1 MKGTISCCYLP
12 TLDERQSLFH
22 ILQRSVL
29 FKRTRLIGY
38 IFLSR
43 CTRADISQLLG
54 QNLPENTRLVEGV
67 CLIWYRCVE
76 QLHSRRVALVHIY
89 FLASSQ
95 TSQVRHSN
103 KFCVSSLSNIKICC
117 RGAPVMFDWMLLKEV
132 THTWHASVLL
142 IYRSCLRFDHALCFM
157 VHNWNLKH
165 PLGLS

>member
-1 MKGTISCCYLP
+1 MWVRADRCQMKGTISCCYLP
-12 TLDERQSLFH
+12 TLDERQSLIH

-38 IFLSR
+38 IFLSC
-43 CTRADISQLLG
+43 CTRTGISQLLG
-54 QNLPENTRLVEGV
+54 QKIPENTRLVEGV

-76 QLHSRRVALVHIY
+76 QLHSRHVALVHIY

-95 TSQVRHSN
+95 TSQVRSN
-103 KFCVSSLSNIKICC
+103 KFLYYTRSL
-117 RGAPVMFDWMLLKEV
+117 
-132 THTWHASVLL
+132 HTWHASVLL
-142 IYRSCLRFDHALCFM
+142 IYRSCSRFNHALCFM

>member
-1 MKGTISCCYLP
+1 MCECGQTGAKWKVPSPAAICLHLMKG
-12 TLDERQSLFH
+12 RVVFH

-54 QNLPENTRLVEGV
+54 QNLPENTRLVERV

-103 KFCVSSLSNIKICC
+103 KFCVSSLSNIKNLLLWRTCDAWLDVTQ
-117 RGAPVMFDWMLLKEV
+117 GAYTHMTHFYFVNIQKLL
-132 THTWHASVLL
+132 TL
-142 IYRSCLRFDHALCFM
+142 RSCFM
-157 VHNWNLKH
+157 LY
-165 PLGLS
+165 GA